1 MTLWPWYN
9 RVWSQIV
16 ALVPAGTGLVKKET
30 VMSELS
36 ANGKSLILKDMVV
49 THNQMDDSIII
60 TSNEPDIKGQ
70 P

>member
-1 MTLWPWYN
+1 
-9 RVWSQIV
+9 
-16 ALVPAGTGLVKKET
+16 
-30 VMSELS
+30 MSELS